1 MRCTADHIRPLS
13 ERSARNTC
21 ANFTAQ
27 LGCPRKPKR
36 GSATVKSTSSKS
48 ARPRHQQQHSQQHRR
63 GLKILNKGLKK
74 DQPDLKTQRAVIS
87 ARSPGCS
94 LEFRDGV
101 CEQRSQLAGPA
112 V

>member
-1 MRCTADHIRPLS
+1 HPAAS
-13 ERSARNTC
+13 SARHTC
-21 ANFTAQ
+21 ANSTSQ

-36 GSATVKSTSSKS
+36 GSGTVKSTSSKS
-48 ARPRHQQQHSQQHRR
+48 ARPRHQQHSQRHRR

-94 LEFRDGV
+94 LEFRDGA
-101 CEQRSQLAGPA
+101 CEQRNQLAGPA

>member
-1 MRCTADHIRPLS
+1 MRSPRAISDPSQSALHGIRAPTS
-13 ERSARNTC
+13 QRSLDA
-21 ANFTAQ
+21 
-27 LGCPRKPKR
+27 PESPKKR

-48 ARPRHQQQHSQQHRR
+48 ARPRHQQHSQGHRR
-63 GLKILNKGLKK
+63 GLTILNKGLKK

-94 LEFRDGV
+94 LEFRDGA
-101 CEQRSQLAGPA
+101 CEQRSQLAGLA